1 LDAKVA
7 GFVHVSPAP
16 NALALETF
24 RANPQTT
31 ALVAKVLDR
40 RRHAAFELHQLAFVL
55 CVRHRPVRVHDRAAP
70 MPIRPCFK
78 KAGAMR
84 TTGNKNRRPL
94 VLVAGEREN
103 RRQEKQGRE
112 TAGLVRNEQGGQDKN
127 KVKANGMEKFSF
139 LREAKTFPIPDYP
152 ATAQT
157 SHFNPWEQ
165 VRRDLHGLS
174 ELRTKTMLRKERL
187 GANEQTYD
195 WIYRCLLGW
204 LPFLP
209 FFLSF
214 CIRVTCSFHFNLIP
228 FPFDSVFI

>member
-1 LDAKVA
+1 
-7 GFVHVSPAP
+7 
-16 NALALETF
+16 
-24 RANPQTT
+24 
-31 ALVAKVLDR
+31 
-40 RRHAAFELHQLAFVL
+40 
-55 CVRHRPVRVHDRAAP
+55 
-70 MPIRPCFK
+70 
-78 KAGAMR
+78 MR

-152 ATAQT
+152 DTAQT